1 MVECAALERRY
12 IRKGIEGSN
21 PSPSA
26 NLRLRFGWQ
35 ANNYYLQGGV
45 SMWHVYFLR
54 LSNRDIYV
62 GSTNDIK
69 RRLKEHL
76 QGSVLS
82 TKAYQPVK
90 LLAIITVTTEKKAR
104 ILEKY
109 CKTGSGKAIIKR
121 RILTD
126 EA

>member
-1 MVECAALERRY
+1 
-12 IRKGIEGSN
+12 
-21 PSPSA
+21 
-26 NLRLRFGWQ
+26 
-35 ANNYYLQGGV
+35 
-45 SMWHVYFLR
+45 MWHVYFLR